1 MLSICACNQKEL
13 EKERALCTELQ
24 VTKLIII
31 DYTIIFFWL
40 LLKQLISVI
49 EEVGFIAID
58 TKNSDH
64 FEVECFQDELKDKS
78 NCMYQQSSH
87 YFDLTINHLFLKKS
101 FSLFNPISG
110 LLQYFHQYLF
120 RATRLRFV
128 HILPLSYQW

>member
-40 LLKQLISVI
+40 LLKHLISVI

-58 TKNSDH
+58 TKNNDH
-64 FEVECFQDELKDKS
+64 FEVECFQDE
-78 NCMYQQSSH
+78 
-87 YFDLTINHLFLKKS
+87 
-101 FSLFNPISG
+101 
-110 LLQYFHQYLF
+110 
-120 RATRLRFV
+120 
-128 HILPLSYQW
+128 